1 MADNPTN
8 TAALNPALEQF
19 IRQKLVKQYNRS
31 HVTANLLPK
40 EVGMG
45 KNLAWDVVVGTA
57 TGQVFDDGQVVVDFN
72 ADTELLATL
81 PWAEYGD
88 AFKITGRAE
97 DGAQFSQTELANTWM
112 VKLGQARERAA
123 QKINDDIWL
132 GDGSSVGG
140 QKLFGLTMG
149 ANGPLSATGTY
160 AGTLNRATYPQTQGI
175 TLGNGGIPRAISL
188 SEIEYGFE
196 LVFNASGKIPT
207 FGLTT
212 SNIWRLLAELEGGS
226 RRIMQEVYIRGQK
239 LVMSLGFHA
248 VEVNGVPVFKDI
260 SVPSGYL
267 AFFSEDSISIEYLPV
282 APARVAR
289 GKIMATAPLAG
300 LPQEQDM
307 TGAPAGAGQPLVA
320 LVIALPSQGNFESWQ
335 LVSTIGLKVSRPN
348 AHLLIKDIQFRAG
361 N

>member
-1 MADNPTN
+1 MADTT
-8 TAALNPALEQF
+8 TATLNPALEQF

-57 TGQVFDDGQVVVDFN
+57 TGQVFDDGEIVASFN

-81 PWAEYGD
+81 PWSEYGD

-97 DGAQFSQTELANTWM
+97 DGAQFSQTELGNTWM
-112 VKLGQARERAA
+112 VKMSQARERAA
-123 QKINDDIWL
+123 QKINDDVWL
-132 GDGSSVGG
+132 GDGTGSP
-140 QKLFGLTMG
+140 QKLHGLTMG

-160 AGTLNRATYPQTQGI
+160 AGTMDRTTYPQTQGI
-175 TLGNGGIPRAISL
+175 TLANGGIPRAISL
-188 SEIEYGFE
+188 AEIEYGFE

-226 RRIMQEVYIRGQK
+226 RRVMQEVYIRGQK
-239 LVMSLGFHA
+239 LVMSMGFHA

-260 SVPSGYL
+260 SVPTGYL

-307 TGAPAGAGQPLVA
+307 TGAPVGQSLVA
-320 LVIALPSQGNFESWQ
+320 LVIALPSHGNFEAWQ
-335 LVSTIGLKVSRPN
+335 LVSTIGLKVQRPN
-348 AHLLIKDIQFRAG
+348 AHLLIKDIHFRAG
-361 N
+361 A

>member
-1 MADNPTN
+1 MGDVT
-8 TAALNPALEQF
+8 TATLNPALEQF
-19 IRQKLVKQYNRS
+19 IRAKLVKQYNRS

-40 EVGMG
+40 ESGVG

-57 TGQVFDDGQVVVDFN
+57 EGQVFDEGQLIEDFN

-81 PWAEYGD
+81 PWSEYGD
-88 AFKITGRAE
+88 TFKITGRAE
-97 DGAQFSQTELANTWM
+97 DGAQFSQTELANTWL
-112 VKLGQARERAA
+112 VKLTQARERAA
-123 QKINDDIWL
+123 QKLNDDIWT
-132 GDGSSVGG
+132 GDGSAAPQVLSGIT
-140 QKLFGLTMG
+140 LST
-149 ANGPLSATGTY
+149 NGPLSATGTY
-160 AGTLNRATYPQTQGI
+160 AGTMVRATYPQTQGI
-175 TLGNGGIPRAISL
+175 TMANGGIPRAISL

-212 SNIWRLLAELEGGS
+212 SNIWRLLSELEGGN

-267 AFFSEDSISIEYLPV
+267 AFFSEDSIGLEYLPT
-282 APARVAR
+282 APARIAR

-307 TGAPAGAGQPLVA
+307 TGAPMGSA
-320 LVIALPSQGNFESWQ
+320 LMANIIALPSGGNFESWQ
-335 LVSTIGLKVSRPN
+335 IVSTLGLKVPRPN
-348 AHLLIKDIQFRAG
+348 AHFLMKDIQFRAG